1 MNYYMLC
8 WSNEGFEAIVDVTDY
23 HPENFEAACAMA
35 IICGEPVPENE
46 ASRIAHQLKMRA
58 QFNPQRHY
66 ECYVIGA
73 NEDIGT
79 EALEIWAEGDAQSL
93 VDFAREKHFYKVF
106 ESRKTQQPSVIH

>member
-8 WSNEGFEAIVDVTDY
+8 WSNEGFEAIVDVTDS
-23 HPENFEAACAMA
+23 HPENFDVTRAMA
-35 IICGEPVPENE
+35 KLADEPVPENE
-46 ASRIAHQLKMRA
+46 ASRIGYQLKMRA
-58 QFNPQRHY
+58 QYNPQRHY

-73 NEDIGT
+73 DEDIGT

-106 ESRKTQQPSVIH
+106 ESYATPQSVIH